1 MSLTESDIAWNFRVY
16 DSSAAALELQVI
28 EVLQKLSPMD
38 FRDYAAKET
47 SVLLARL
54 LAGRSEIW
62 LEQLR
67 ALRDSFDAAARA
79 AETAADS
86 APQFEAD
93 VQELVRRLNNA
104 ASAAVRASAQRFQDE
119 AAERIAAIQTDLDA
133 ERSRGEELAALL
145 AEVQAQ
151 NESLRSD
158 LRSEIHRASV
168 AERDLSTVR
177 ALQDE
182 LDAAR
187 LAAEAAAEEHARA
200 RAAAEDELRETRG
213 LLDTALSEAAG
224 LHGQLDAEA
233 SERDGLHEELG
244 GLRDNL
250 ERAEAAARDAEQ
262 ARTSA
267 EEELHLVQK
276 SLEDAI
282 AEAARLSVQ
291 LDDGATERAALIDDL
306 TATRHTVQR
315 LESSLVDAEALAR
328 EQSQARAAAEHELH
342 LLRRSLEDAIED
354 AARLTVQLEEAAA
367 EKGTMLADL
376 SVARTEIDEV
386 RAQLAGVEAER
397 DFNRSSVLGLELVQ
411 AGQAETIRD
420 LENRL
425 ESARS
430 AEASV
435 RAAVAGSEQ
444 ALAGGRAEIGALEGQ
459 VARLQSLLEDS
470 VRAADELSGETTIT
484 GLLTGIVRQLSS
496 VYSRV
501 ALFRLKGNRLEGEHQ
516 IGFDLNT
523 DVTKLVIPLSV
534 DSLIARA
541 AISRD
546 VESLTGSELDDSRHA
561 PFGSSA
567 AAAFAFPVVVNN
579 ETLAVLYAEQP
590 GDHSSLDLNRRPM
603 EQLAIFAK
611 LLVRHA
617 VALLMRLTQELKALS
632 ELREYAVMLLQEAE
646 QMYSADTESGKADTE
661 LQRRLK
667 DTIDCARQLYAQR
680 AALDGPTAASLFDDQ
695 IVAAIES
702 RAGTPFA
709 RDLAACVGQ
718 PEQARR
724 AAEAS

>member
-1 MSLTESDIAWNFRVY
+1 
-16 DSSAAALELQVI
+16 
-28 EVLQKLSPMD
+28 
-38 FRDYAAKET
+38 
-47 SVLLARL
+47 
-54 LAGRSEIW
+54 
-62 LEQLR
+62 
-67 ALRDSFDAAARA
+67 
-79 AETAADS
+79 
-86 APQFEAD
+86 
-93 VQELVRRLNNA
+93 
-104 ASAAVRASAQRFQDE
+104 
-119 AAERIAAIQTDLDA
+119 
-133 ERSRGEELAALL
+133 
-145 AEVQAQ
+145 
-151 NESLRSD
+151 
-158 LRSEIHRASV
+158 V

-187 LAAEAAAEEHARA
+187 LAAEAAAEEHGRA
-200 RAAAEDELRETRG
+200 RAAAEEELRETRS
-213 LLDTALSEAAG
+213 LLDTALSETAG

-233 SERDGLHEELG
+233 AERDSLIEELRG
-244 GLRDNL
+244 VRDRL
-250 ERAEAAARDAEQ
+250 ERAEAVARDAEH
-262 ARTSA
+262 ARTA
-267 EEELHLVQK
+267 ADDELHLVQK

-291 LDDGATERAALIDDL
+291 LDDGTTERAALIDDL
-306 TATRHTVQR
+306 TATRHTVQH
-315 LESSLVDAEALAR
+315 LESSLADAEAQAR

-342 LLRRSLEDAIED
+342 LLRRSLEDAIAD

-376 SVARTEIDEV
+376 SAARTELDEG

-397 DFNRSSVLGLELVQ
+397 DFNRSSVQALEFVQ
-411 AGQAETIRD
+411 AEQAETIRD
-420 LENRL
+420 LESRL

-435 RAAVAGSEQ
+435 HAAVAGSEQ
-444 ALAGGRAEIGALEGQ
+444 AIAGERAEIDALEGQ
-459 VARLQSLLEDS
+459 VARLHSLLEGS
-470 VRAADELSGETTIT
+470 VRAADELAGATTIAE
-484 GLLTGIVRQLSS
+484 LLTGIVRQLSS

-516 IGFDLNT
+516 IGFDLNS

-546 VESLTGSELDDSRHA
+546 VESLTGRELDDSRHA

-567 AAAFAFPVVVNN
+567 SAAFAIPVVVNN
-579 ETLAVLYAEQP
+579 ETLAVLYAEEP
-590 GDHSSLDLNRRPM
+590 GDASSLDMNRGAM
-603 EQLAIFAK
+603 EQHTIFAK

-617 VALLMRLTQELKALS
+617 VALLMRLTQELKALT
-632 ELREYAVMLLQEAE
+632 ELREYTVMLLQEAE
-646 QMYSADTESGKADTE
+646 QMYTADTESGKADAE
-661 LQRRLK
+661 LRRRLK

-702 RAGTPFA
+702 QAGTPFA
-709 RDLAACVGQ
+709 RDLSACVGQ
-718 PEQARR
+718 PEQASR

>member
-1 MSLTESDIAWNFRVY
+1 MY
-16 DSSAAALELQVI
+16 DAPAAALELQVT
-28 EVLQKLSPMD
+28 EVLQKPSTMD
-38 FRDYAAKET
+38 FRDYAARET
-47 SVLLARL
+47 SALLARL

-67 ALRDSFDAAARA
+67 TLRDSLDAAARA
-79 AETAADS
+79 AES
-86 APQFEAD
+86 ATESGPQFDAD

-104 ASAAVRASAQRFQDE
+104 ASAAVRAAAQRFQDE
-119 AAERIAAIQTDLDA
+119 AAERIAAVQADLDA
-133 ERSRGEELAALL
+133 ERSRGEELAVLL

-158 LRSEIHRASV
+158 LRGEIHRASM
-168 AERDLSTVR
+168 AERDLSTLR
-177 ALQDE
+177 ALQEE

-200 RAAAEDELRETRG
+200 RAGAEDELRDTRS
-213 LLDTALSEAAG
+213 LLDSASSEAAS
-224 LHGQLDAEA
+224 LHGQLDAGA
-233 SERDGLHEELG
+233 AERDSLNEELI
-244 GLRDNL
+244 GLREGVD
-250 ERAEAAARDAEQ
+250 RAEAAARDAEH
-262 ARTSA
+262 ARTAA
-267 EEELHLVQK
+267 EDELHLVQK
-276 SLEDAI
+276 SLDDAI

-291 LDDGATERAALIDDL
+291 LDDWATERAALVDDL
-306 TATRHTVQR
+306 TATSHSVQH
-315 LESSLVDAEALAR
+315 LESSLADAEVQSR

-342 LLRRSLEDAIED
+342 LLRRSLEDAIAD

-376 SVARTEIDEV
+376 GAARTELDDV

-397 DFNRSSVLGLELVQ
+397 DFNRSSVQVLEQVEAEQ
-411 AGQAETIRD
+411 AQTIRD
-420 LENRL
+420 LESRL
-425 ESARS
+425 EAARS
-430 AEASV
+430 AEANV
-435 RAAVAGSEQ
+435 RAAAVGSEQ
-444 ALAGGRAEIGALEGQ
+444 AIAGRRAEVDALEGE
-459 VARLQSLLEDS
+459 VVRLRSLLESS
-470 VRAADELSGETTIT
+470 VRAADELSGATTISE
-484 GLLTGIVRQLSS
+484 LLTRVLGQLSS

-516 IGFDLNT
+516 LGFDLNT
-523 DVTKLVIPLSV
+523 VVTKLVIPLSV

-546 VESLTGSELDDSRHA
+546 VESLTGRELDDSRHA

-567 AAAFAFPVVVNN
+567 SAAFAIPVVVNH
-579 ETLAVLYAEQP
+579 ETLAVLYAEEP
-590 GDHSSLDLNRRPM
+590 GDASSLEINRGPM
-603 EQLAIFAK
+603 EEHTIFAK

-617 VALLMRLTQELKALS
+617 VLVLMRLTDELKALT

-646 QMYSADTESGKADTE
+646 QMYTADIESGKAEAE
-661 LQRRLK
+661 LHRRLK

-702 RAGTPFA
+702 QAGTPFA